1 MRPSS
6 RRVGAR
12 TVAGGAL
19 LLALGGLSACG
30 QASPSVV
37 AYVGGTAI
45 TQTQLDEAVTGVSST
60 VEEGQQVSPQAV
72 VNVLVHGIIAE
83 RIASQD
89 GIAITDADRDA
100 VLKGSNLESLLA
112 VPAARPIA
120 YDVADQEIVAQK
132 LGSQVFLDR
141 VAQQDVTLNP
151 RYGVLDPAQKLI
163 LSDQSGSLAKPAGP
177 SPAP

>member
-1 MRPSS
+1 MLL
-6 RRVGAR
+6 VLGA
-12 TVAGGAL
+12 AGG
-19 LLALGGLSACG
+19 CG

-37 AYVGGTAI
+37 AYVDGTVI
-45 TQTQLDEAVTGVSST
+45 TQTQLDEAVAGVSST

-72 VNVLVHGIIAE
+72 VNVLVHGVIAE

-89 GIAITDADRDA
+89 GITIRDADRDA

-120 YDVADQEIVAQK
+120 YDLADQEIVAQK
-132 LGSQVFLDR
+132 LGPQAYLDR

-163 LSDQSGSLAKPAGP
+163 VSDQSGSLAKPASP